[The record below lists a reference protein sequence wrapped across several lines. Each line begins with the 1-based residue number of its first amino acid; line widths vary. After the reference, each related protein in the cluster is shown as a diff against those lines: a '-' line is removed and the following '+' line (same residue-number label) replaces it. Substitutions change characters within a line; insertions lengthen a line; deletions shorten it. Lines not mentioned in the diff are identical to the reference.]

1 MDKPRKH
8 ATFDPAKDGNVFE
21 WILKQTALDR
31 TAQHDEIANRPK
43 IDWLTGKPFIKPL
56 PKKP

>member
-1 MDKPRKH
+1 MKKPRKH
-8 ATFDPAKDGNVFE
+8 AAYDQEKDGNIFY
-21 WILKQTALDR
+21 WILKQAAIER
-31 TAQHDEIANRPK
+31 KAQHDEIANRSK